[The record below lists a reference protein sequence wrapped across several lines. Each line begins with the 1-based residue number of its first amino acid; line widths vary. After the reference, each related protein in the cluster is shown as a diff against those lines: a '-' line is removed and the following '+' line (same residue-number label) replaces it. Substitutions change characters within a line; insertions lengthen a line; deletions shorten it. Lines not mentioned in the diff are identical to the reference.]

1 MTDPKLDQ
9 KKATESFNQHFDD
22 MVDNEEKGISEEA
35 MMEYSEYRSALA
47 QTLNDLFMEFER
59 DRRLTEE
66 RWIKDLRQYRGEYDP
81 ETRKKLHP
89 KRSKAFLS
97 LTRTKVK
104 TVSARETDLLFPA
117 NGDKNWGIRP
127 TPIPELNP
135 ATIEAIQFQY
145 QEATGEEPDEA
156 TVKQLINKE
165 ANRRCDAMEK
175 EMADQ
180 LSELKYRSIIRNCIK
195 DGNLYGTGILKG
207 PLGKTQRSKRWL
219 PGTEESGE
227 DWVTIELEKLLP
239 YCEHV
244 SVWDVYPDMSAR
256 IEEDMRGVFQRYVMT
271 RHKVFELAKRPDF
284 NGAAIRA
291 YLKVHVHGDAEYKPH
306 EQDLKN
312 LNDSSEQDTAVVN
325 RKGRYELREFWG
337 YMSTNELAEAGV
349 EIDEEDLGLEVAA
362 NVWMLGPMV
371 IKAVISPI
379 EGVTLPYHFYYYDKD
394 DTSIWGEGI
403 PTIMRDAQ
411 KLFNASVRAMLDN
424 AAMSAGPIIEA
435 NMDLLDPNEDPKD
448 LFPFRVFLRD
458 GQGQEATAPAIRVY
472 SLPSYTNE
480 FMTMINFFMN
490 AADEVTAIPRYMYGD
505 TNQMGGAG
513 KTATGLSMLM
523 GAANVTLKDQVKNF
537 DDGIT
542 IPFIKALYFWNM
554 EFSTKEYI
562 KGDFN
567 VNARGSTSLIARE
580 VKAES
585 LMQFMNTTNNPT
597 DLMYTKRDNVLRE
610 YSKVLDL
617 DELDLIKDKNT
628 VEIEEK
634 NRAAAQQEEDKF
646 MRELAMIKAT
656 SGGHMEPNLQNAA
669 RGQGLTPGMNPDMQ
683 ELSPDQLREGAIPE
697 VKDGQ
702 GTLLTGG

>member
-1 MTDPKLDQ
+1 MTDPKQ
-9 KKATESFNQHFDD
+9 KKAEDSFSKHFDEL
-22 MVDNEEKGISEEA
+22 VKGEEA
-35 MMEYSEYRSALA
+35 GVTEEEMAEYSEYRSGLATILNALF
-47 QTLNDLFMEFER
+47 DEFER

-66 RWIKDLRQYRGEYDP
+66 RWIKDLRQTRGEYDP
-81 ETRKKLHP
+81 KTKAKLHP
-89 KRSKAFLS
+89 KRSKAYLS

-104 TVSARETDLLFPA
+104 TVSARMTDLLFPA
-117 NGDKNWGIRP
+117 NGDKNWGITP

-135 ATIEAIQFQY
+135 QTIEAIQLQY
-145 QEATGEEPDEA
+145 QEVTKEQPTEQM
-156 TVKQLINKE
+156 VKQLINKE
-165 ANRRCDAMEK
+165 ANKRSDAMEK

-180 LSELKYRSIIRNCIK
+180 LSELKYRSTIRNVIK
-195 DGNLYGTGILKG
+195 DGNMYGTGILKG
-207 PLGKTQRSKRWL
+207 PLGKTVHSKRWL
-219 PGTEESGE
+219 PNNNPEIDE
-227 DWVTIELEKLLP
+227 DWVTIELKKLLP

-256 IEEDMRGVFQRYVMT
+256 KEEDMRGCFQRYVMT

-284 NGAAIRA
+284 KSEAIKS
-291 YLKVHVHGDAEYKPH
+291 YLKVHRHGDAEYKPF

-312 LNDSSEQDTAVVN
+312 LNDASEQDTAVVN

-337 YMSTNELAEAGV
+337 FLSTDDLADAGV

-371 IKAVISPI
+371 IKATISPI

-424 AAMSAGPIIEA
+424 AAISAGPILEA
-435 NMDLLDPNEDPKD
+435 NMDLLDPDEDPKD

-458 GQGQEATAPAIRVY
+458 GQGQDATAPAIRVY
-472 SLPSYTNE
+472 SLPSYTSE
-480 FMTMINFFMN
+480 FMQMIQFFMN

-505 TNQMGGAG
+505 TNQVGGAG

-554 EFSTKEYI
+554 DFNTKEYI

-567 VNARGSTSLIARE
+567 IVARGSTSLIARE

-585 LMQFMNTTNNPT
+585 LMQFMNTTNNEV
-597 DLMYTKRDNVLRE
+597 DLRYTKRANVLRE
-610 YSKVLDL
+610 YAKVLDL
-617 DELDLIKDKNT
+617 DDMDLIKDPNT
-628 VEIEEK
+628 VEIED
-634 NRAAAQQEEDKF
+634 AQNAEANAEAQEFEQK
-646 MRELAMIKAT
+646 LAMIKAT
-656 SGGHMEPNLQNAA
+656 SGGHMNDNPAGRPNMEQLSK
-669 RGQGLTPGMNPDMQ
+669 T
-683 ELSPDQLREGAIPE
+683 ELEGGEIPAVE
-697 VKDGQ
+697 DGS
-702 GTLLTGG
+702 GTLING